1 MSPSDMSNMLL
12 TQFILLLI
20 FLRVHERLAIRFIVL
35 QLLYSLPVYS
45 AATETTTTGRGARIA
60 IIVGANIQPEIFW
73 AECPRCLVSKIQS
86 YIKFWIYLKHL
97 KIMEI

>member
-1 MSPSDMSNMLL
+1 MPPSDMSNMLL

-45 AATETTTTGRGARIA
+45 IQRSHGNNNNRERSEDCDYCELPELIFSQKYILGSVSPLSRI
-60 IIVGANIQPEIFW
+60 
-73 AECPRCLVSKIQS
+73 
-86 YIKFWIYLKHL
+86 
-97 KIMEI
+97 